1 MWQIKRR
8 TAPYGG
14 PMVNVAKAEISPKE
28 LKRRL
33 DAGEKLPLVDV
44 REPHELAICKLDG
57 NIHIPMNQLPTRMN
71 ELEKYKG
78 EEVIVYC
85 RSGGRSGQ
93 CVQYLRNAG
102 FNAVN
107 LTGGILAW
115 SDDVDSSVTKY

>member
-1 MWQIKRR
+1 
-8 TAPYGG
+8 
-14 PMVNVAKAEISPKE
+14 MVNIANAEISPKE

-44 REPHELAICKLDG
+44 REDHELAICKLPD
-57 NIHIPMNQLPTRMN
+57 NIHIPMNQLPVRMT
-71 ELEKYKG
+71 ELEKFKG
-78 EEVIVYC
+78 QDIIVYC

-102 FNAVN
+102 FNAIN

-115 SDDVDSSVTKY
+115 SDDVDPTFTKY